1 MLKEF
6 SSPQCLN
13 FLKKIIFS
21 VHTNLDFIH
30 LTHIKASYYPLFMTS
45 ILSFDQSPALEVRL
59 NFLDISNIFD
69 NVWLLILFKLEHIG
83 LSGNLLSLLKSF
95 LNNRFQRVA
104 LNGQCSNWSF
114 KLAGVPQGSILET
127 LIFLIY
133 HISSIKCHVSNKRHP
148 LISSTP
154 LGIHT
159 EISTSLW

>member
-1 MLKEF
+1 M

-30 LTHIKASYYPLFMTS
+30 LTHIKASYPLFITS
-45 ILSFDQSPALEVRL
+45 ILSFDQSPALEVRP
-59 NFLDISNIFD
+59 NFLNISNIFD
-69 NVWLLILFKLEHIG
+69 NVWHEGLLFKLEHIG
-83 LSGNLLSLLKSF
+83 LSGNLLSLLKRF

-114 KLAGVPQGSILET
+114 KLAGVPQGSILEP

-133 HISSIKCHVSNKRHP
+133 HISSNKCHVSNKHHP

-159 EISTSLW
+159 EISTSF